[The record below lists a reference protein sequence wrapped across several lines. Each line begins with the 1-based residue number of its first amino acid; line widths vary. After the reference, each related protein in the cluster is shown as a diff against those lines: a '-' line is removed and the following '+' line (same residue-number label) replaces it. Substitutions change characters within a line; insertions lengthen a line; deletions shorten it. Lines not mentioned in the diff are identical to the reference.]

1 MELTAKKMKYIDD
14 AFSYHAI
21 TLGDWML
28 LSFQLQV
35 ITLAFHVFRHGFSRL
50 PGFLIEIKYGENCM
64 VCVVFLG
71 FWHFVECVGGIKTRW
86 F

>member
-1 MELTAKKMKYIDD
+1 MSAFNGVDSEKMKYIDD

-35 ITLAFHVFRHGFSRL
+35 ITLAFHVFCHGFSRL

-64 VCVVFLG
+64 VCVVLAFRG
-71 FWHFVECVGGIKTRW
+71 MRGWD
-86 F
+86 